1 MTGDKMYFEI
11 LDSERINLL
20 ETICN
25 NIDLSQFYLAGGT
38 SLSLQMKLRKSFDF
52 DFFTQD
58 SFNENVLFHSIDE
71 LFPNEIQVINLNK
84 GTCNLIIK
92 GIQISFFEYPYALIK
107 QTIPAVPITELK
119 LASIEDIAAMKMSAI
134 GGRGARKDFFDLF
147 FILKNTQIT
156 PEMLVQYIQMKYGEN
171 YNFSYM
177 LMGLDY
183 FEDADNEI
191 LPEQFVDFD
200 WNQAKK
206 FFVQIKKEMINYSFS
221 KFS

>member
-1 MTGDKMYFEI
+1 MHFEI
-11 LDSERINLL
+11 LDSQRLDLL
-20 ETICN
+20 RLVCKE
-25 NIDLSQFYLAGGT
+25 IDLSHFYLAGGT

-58 SFNENVLFHSIDE
+58 SFNENALYHSIDE

-84 GTCNLIIK
+84 GTCNLIIR
-92 GIQISFFEYPYALIK
+92 GIQISFFEYPYVLIK

-119 LASIEDIAAMKMSAI
+119 LASVEDIAAMKMSAI
-134 GGRGARKDFFDLF
+134 GGRGAKKDFFDLF

-156 PEMLVQYIQMKYGEN
+156 SEKLVQYIRMKYGEN

-183 FEDADNEI
+183 FEDAENEI
-191 LPEQFVDFD
+191 LPEQYVDFD

-206 FFVQIKKEMINYSFS
+206 FFVKIKKEMINYSFS